1 MTTRYYDNL
10 PFSWQGKTLETIQN
24 DCRWLES
31 ILQNAA
37 PFSDW
42 WIKARIVQLAYPKPP
57 NLPPRMLDGLP
68 IYAGLASEQEIAEI
82 LQSRCNP
89 QQYLC
94 CYSTLTKEYVIKTLN
109 DWRTQRF
116 SEAVSRNFEVYSDR
130 KFSNIFLVTST
141 ASVSL
146 GVNRQIPP
154 SDRYRPLFNIDEL
167 AAIIHTSNVK
177 QLTLRTHG
185 YSTPAQNFYNLLA
198 HEAEALNSLDS
209 ATNTPTLRETHFYI
223 GYQWPSEQPIIS
235 PGLWIDYRAYPGIVL
250 KFLLVLAILAG
261 IVSTLLQIILLAL
274 STSSIK
280 WIWAFLTVFALW
292 LLVFL
297 LLRIVVYQRDRNRA
311 IHYGAPDLAEFLWRL
326 DYAISQPKNWAP
338 NPHEIKKNKNRL
350 LKVNLIGH
358 SMGALV
364 MVNMLRVLSDRF
376 GKDDT
381 NPLMPDSTAS
391 EDADADKIGTHF
403 RLDNLIL
410 TSPDIPLEFLREGRN
425 NYVRSAMRR
434 CRRIYLMSSDRDTVL
449 RYLATLINWIGEPSI
464 QMAGLRLGNVFL
476 KKTQNTQDTLRP
488 YIRIMI
494 HTEAVIQPTSSYELF
509 RKFNYIDCSEMRSDT
524 QKGGVN
530 GVPLPLNPFT
540 ALIIDLVNTLLFLLK
555 INAIDVHG
563 GYFQTN
569 TPSFKIIKFLLTSN
583 FLADEVIK
591 DEIRQITATTPIHFL
606 PSQTWTILQTN
617 STLPNNH

>member
-1 MTTRYYDNL
+1 MATRYYENL

-24 DCRWLES
+24 DCCWLES
-31 ILQNAA
+31 ILRNAA

-42 WIKARIVQLAYPKPP
+42 WIKARIVQLAYPQPS
-57 NLPPRMLDGLP
+57 NLPTQMLDGLP
-68 IYAGLASEQEIAEI
+68 VYAGLTSEREIAET
-82 LQSRCNP
+82 LRSRCNP

-94 CYSTLTKEYVIKTLN
+94 CYCSLTEEYVIQTLN
-109 DWRTQRF
+109 SWRTQQF
-116 SEAVSRNFEVYSDR
+116 SQAVSRNFEVYCDR
-130 KFSNIFLVTST
+130 HFPNIFLVTST

-146 GVNRQIPP
+146 GVSRPIPP
-154 SDRYRPLFNIDEL
+154 DDRYRPLFNVDEF
-167 AAIIHTSNVK
+167 ATIIHTSNVK

-185 YSTPAQNFYNLLA
+185 YSTPARNFYNLLA
-198 HEAEALNSLDS
+198 HEAQALNSLD
-209 ATNTPTLRETHFYI
+209 AVTNTPTLRENHFYI
-223 GYQWPSEQPIIS
+223 GYQWPSEQPVTS
-235 PGLWIDYRAYPGIVL
+235 PGLWVDYKTYPGIVL

-261 IVSTLLQIILLAL
+261 MVGTLFYLFLLVSFTMPLG
-274 STSSIK
+274 
-280 WIWAFLTVFALW
+280 WVWAVFTVFVLW

-311 IHYGAPDLAEFLWRL
+311 IHYGAPDLAEFVWRL
-326 DYAISQPKNWAP
+326 DAALSRPKNWTQNAD
-338 NPHEIKKNKNRL
+338 EVEKDRNRL

-364 MVNMLRVLSDRF
+364 MVNVLRVLSDRF
-376 GKDDT
+376 GQDDT
-381 NPLMPDSTAS
+381 HPLLPDSTVP
-391 EDADADKIGTHF
+391 EDADADKIGMHF

-476 KKTQNTQDTLRP
+476 RRTENTQDTFRP
-488 YIRIMI
+488 YIRIML
-494 HTEAVIQPTSSYELF
+494 HVEAVIQPTSSYELF
-509 RKFNYIDCSEMRSDT
+509 RKFNYIDCSEMQGDNN
-524 QKGGVN
+524 KGGVN
-530 GVPLPLNPFT
+530 GVPLPLNRLT

-569 TPSFKIIKFLLTSN
+569 TPAFRIIKFLLTSN

-591 DEIRQITATTPIHFL
+591 DEIKQIISNTPIRFL
-606 PSQTWTILQTN
+606 PSQPWTMPQTRN
-617 STLPNNH
+617 TLFDQ